1 MIMGS
6 LLHDFNSSIKIP
18 RIFILAIMFFFFF
31 VKAQSFPP
39 ANLNETSTA
48 AAPSVYQLLSAYAL
62 PMGLFPEGILD
73 FYLDNVSGRFELRL
87 SHSCA
92 AEFETPVWYDVTV
105 SGTLSYGQISD
116 LSGVAAQELFLWL
129 PVKSIRV
136 DIPSSGLIYF
146 DVGVVNKQFSLS
158 FFETPRVCTFLD
170 NDEAPSWSSGD
181 LVSIEDLFRI
191 IETKS
196 GKVLKQHYQEDAGRA
211 VS

>member
-6 LLHDFNSSIKIP
+6 LLHDFNSSIIIP
-18 RIFILAIMFFFFF
+18 RILKIAIMFFFLK
-31 VKAQSFPP
+31 KAQSFPP
-39 ANLNETSTA
+39 PHLNETTTA
-48 AAPSVYQLLSAYAL
+48 PPSISLLLFAHAL

-73 FYLDNVSGRFELRL
+73 FYLDNVSGRFELHL

-92 AEFETPVWYDVTV
+92 AEFETPVWYNATV
-105 SGTLSYGQISD
+105 SGILSYGQISD

-129 PVKSIRV
+129 PVDSIRV

-158 FFETPRVCTFLD
+158 FFETPRVCNFLG
-170 NDEAPSWSSGD
+170 NDEEPSWPPGD
-181 LVSIEDLFRI
+181 LVSIEDLGPI
-191 IETKS
+191 IKTES
-196 GKVLKQHYQEDAGRA
+196 GKVLKQRYQEDAGIA